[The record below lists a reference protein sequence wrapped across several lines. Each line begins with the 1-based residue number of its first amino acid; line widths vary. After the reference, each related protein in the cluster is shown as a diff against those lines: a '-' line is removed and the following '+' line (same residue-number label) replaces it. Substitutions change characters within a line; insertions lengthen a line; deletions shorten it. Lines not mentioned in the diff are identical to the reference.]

1 MATAL
6 KTRDI
11 PGRQATVDAKK
22 AAKAR
27 QQARK
32 TDFAGKTFEQL
43 TGPQKD
49 ALLKQLAV
57 QAKLIEDSD
66 D

>member
-6 KTRDI
+6 KTKDI
-11 PGRQATVDAKK
+11 PGRQAAVDAKK
-22 AAKAR
+22 AKKAR
-27 QQARK
+27 QVARK
-32 TDFAGKTFEQL
+32 GDLSGKTFEQL
-43 TGPQKD
+43 NNPQKD

-57 QAKLIEDSD
+57 QAGLIEDSD